1 MKYAHFVEMRVFS
14 KEEDDENAIRNKIAE
29 LFPFEKLEIESKTT
43 FGFEEKKII
52 ILTVHI
58 KKNNHINKFISS
70 LLERLGEEQKKT
82 LLSQMDSRLDNNLH
96 FFIRLDKGAL
106 LEDKYTLTDSGN
118 CFHFRISIAA
128 YPHDREIAKKIIMD
142 MIRI

>member
-14 KEEDDENAIRNKIAE
+14 KEEDDENAIRNKITE
-29 LFPFEKLEIESKTT
+29 IFPFEKLEIESKTT

-58 KKNNHINKFISS
+58 KKNNQINKFISCF
-70 LLERLGEEQKKT
+70 LDKLGEEQRKT
-82 LLSQMDSRLDNNLH
+82 ILSQMESRLDNNLH
-96 FFIRLDKGAL
+96 FFIRLDKDAL
-106 LEDKYTLTDSGN
+106 LEDKYTLTDNGN
-118 CFHFRISIAA
+118 CFHFRISITA